1 MLGDL
6 DRETL
11 KELGIKSVGKQ
22 LELLKQIKSLFRK
35 KSLFSFLKSFDKHFL
50 ELQILTKW
58 FVLVN
63 IFFNVLLVSQDYVY

>member
-35 KSLFSFLKSFDKHFL
+35 KSLFSFFKSFDKHFL

-63 IFFNVLLVSQDYVY
+63 IF